1 MIPFIKKL
9 ATDRKAWK
17 RCRPHVPDDVLSK
30 EQKFLVKQIDSY
42 WESKPSTETATLS
55 DFEGYFFGIR
65 ASGLKAAEIGL
76 YRTIFT
82 AMGTASDVDAEQ
94 ILEHYIR
101 LDYLAQI
108 QQKVFE
114 ASSDPDFELDKIGS
128 IVTEYTRELGRAI
141 DTTDM
146 FVTAAT
152 ASPALRPP
160 GFSFPLRELQ
170 MSCGDVAQ
178 GDFVILGARPEMGK
192 TTMLAYCVGHF
203 AEQKIH
209 EDRPIIWVN
218 NEERSDKVYR
228 RVVQSVLGISTADL
242 LSDYSKHVASYEAR
256 IKSGR
261 LLILKQGQ
269 CNSVHE
275 LDLLFADY
283 NPCLVV
289 IDQLDKVRGF
299 SKSERDDLRL
309 GALYGWGREVAAKYG
324 PVIAVSQLDA
334 EAEGQQFPGFER
346 LRGSKTDK
354 QGEADLIIILG
365 SDDRS
370 KTTRCIWTPKNK
382 LDGADEMHRH
392 AKWEVDFDPIHARY
406 RTLIK

>member
-1 MIPFIKKL
+1 V
-9 ATDRKAWK
+9 WK
-17 RCRPHVPDDVLSK
+17 RCRPHIPDDILSK
-30 EQKFLVKQIDSY
+30 EQKYLLKQIDGY
-42 WESKPSTETATLS
+42 WEANASKNTCTLPE
-55 DFEGYFFGIR
+55 FEGYFFGIR
-65 ASGLKAAEIGL
+65 ASGLKASEIGV

-82 AMGTASDVDAEQ
+82 AMEKATDADAEQ

-101 LDYLAQI
+101 ADYLGQI
-108 QQKVFE
+108 QQHVFQ
-114 ASSDPDFELDKIGS
+114 ATSDPDFPVDKIGS
-128 IVTEYTRELGRAI
+128 LVTEYTRELGRAI
-141 DTTDM
+141 DTTDL

-160 GFSFPLRELQ
+160 GFSFTLRELQ
-170 MSCGDVAQ
+170 LSCGDIAQ

-192 TTMLAYCVGHF
+192 TTMLAHMVGHF
-203 AEQKIH
+203 AEQPVHK
-209 EDRPIIWVN
+209 DRPIIWVN

-242 LSDYSKHVASYEAR
+242 LSDYSKHVADYEKR
-256 IKSGR
+256 IKDGR

-269 CNSVHE
+269 CNSTHE
-275 LDLLFADY
+275 LDLLFSDY
-283 NPCLVV
+283 NPCLIVV
-289 IDQLDKVRGF
+289 DQLDKVRGF

-309 GALYGWGREVAAKYG
+309 GALYGWGREMAATYG

-354 QGEADLIIILG
+354 QGEADLIIIIG
-365 SDDRS
+365 TDDRS